1 MLIDWF
7 TVIAQIVNFLVLV
20 WLLKRFLYKPVL
32 QAIDKREADIAAQ
45 VAAAEEAK
53 QEAEKLSDLFKGKNE
68 DLDRHYSERL
78 ADAEAEVEVKKQQ
91 WLAEA
96 RAASEKLTEQREAL
110 LKKEASDFEEDF
122 SRQTRETVIA
132 ILEKI
137 LQGLAGTDFEA
148 RIAAVM
154 LERLSMPETAESWQ
168 LHLSENRQDP
178 VVVTSAFALSAEI
191 KEQFEQVIRT
201 ILPDVSQ
208 ISFTND
214 PGLICGIEIKFND
227 LKIAWNVQ
235 DYLDSLQKK
244 LTIMVDAD

>member
-53 QEAEKLSDLFKGKNE
+53 QEAEKLSEQFKGKND
-68 DLDRHYSERL
+68 DLDQHYSERL
-78 ADAEAEVEVKKQQ
+78 ADAAAEVEVLKQQ

-96 RAASEKLTEQREAL
+96 RAASEKLTEQRQAL
-110 LKKEASDFEEDF
+110 LKKEAQDFEEDF
-122 SRQTRETVIA
+122 SRRTRETVIA

-148 RIAAVM
+148 RIAAVIF
-154 LERLSMPETAESWQ
+154 ERIGLPETAESWQ
-168 LHLSENRQDP
+168 LHRSGNRQDP
-178 VVVTSAFALSAEI
+178 VIVTSAFTLSPEL
-191 KEQFEQVIRT
+191 KDQFEQVIRT
-201 ILPDVSQ
+201 VLPDISR
-208 ISFTND
+208 ISFTID
-214 PGLICGIEIKFND
+214 PALICGIEIKFND

-235 DYLDSLQKK
+235 DYLDDLQKR
-244 LTIMVDAD
+244 LTIMVDED

>member
-53 QEAEKLSDLFKGKNE
+53 QEAEELSEQFKAKNDDFDL
-68 DLDRHYSERL
+68 HYSEHL
-78 ADAEAEVEVKKQQ
+78 ADAEAEVEAKKQQ
-91 WLAEA
+91 WLEEA

-110 LKKEASDFEEDF
+110 LEKEASDFEEDF

-154 LERLSMPETAESWQ
+154 LERLGLPETAESWQ
-168 LHLSENRQDP
+168 LHLSDNHQDP
-178 VVVTSAFALSAEI
+178 VVVTSAFMLS
-191 KEQFEQVIRT
+191 KELKERFEQVIRT
-201 ILPDVSQ
+201 VLPDVSQ

-214 PGLICGIEIKFND
+214 PALVCGIEIKFRD
-227 LKIAWNVQ
+227 LKIAWNIQ
-235 DYLDSLQKK
+235 DYLDSLEKQ
-244 LTIMVDAD
+244 LTIMVEAD